1 MKLFGKK
8 KMFAFL
14 LGIVVMIQNAGIVN
28 SNVLAIENND
38 YNLYSNNDEIPS
50 AETRLADMTESVTSI
65 METDYLKGDINNDGS
80 FDAVDLG
87 TFIKWLSGD
96 SDTELEK
103 IKAADLSDDGNL
115 NVLDLCLMK
124 NELISGQNSDVVPNN
139 DEILCGYYDADYSK
153 PLPSQ
158 RVALK
163 TRSFC
168 NPDETLKVDVA
179 MGDSYAHAQK
189 YGNVPAYDT
198 PGHAEYGIY
207 ACSDYY
213 NYPKIEDE
221 KLIINGNTG
230 EYLKEYSKEEM
241 NQLDISYK
249 YGEYDSY
256 HHEIAEIDFKKYE
269 AGSTGCIAFYF
280 AWKFDGEN
288 PLNLSSQYSGMSQH
302 LYYYVGEKGVS
313 VSDLGIDNAKEDY
326 LSVWGELTNEEI

>member
-8 KMFAFL
+8 KMFALL

-124 NELISGQNSDVVPNN
+124 NELI
-139 DEILCGYYDADYSK
+139 LFCYFF
-153 PLPSQ
+153 
-158 RVALK
+158 LK
-163 TRSFC
+163 
-168 NPDETLKVDVA
+168 L
-179 MGDSYAHAQK
+179 
-189 YGNVPAYDT
+189 
-198 PGHAEYGIY
+198 
-207 ACSDYY
+207 
-213 NYPKIEDE
+213 
-221 KLIINGNTG
+221 
-230 EYLKEYSKEEM
+230 
-241 NQLDISYK
+241 
-249 YGEYDSY
+249 
-256 HHEIAEIDFKKYE
+256 
-269 AGSTGCIAFYF
+269 AFF
-280 AWKFDGEN
+280 
-288 PLNLSSQYSGMSQH
+288 LM
-302 LYYYVGEKGVS
+302 
-313 VSDLGIDNAKEDY
+313 IDNY
-326 LSVWGELTNEEI
+326 